1 MDLSYFF
8 DTIYTIPPGMGSGTF
23 TLTHWSILGV
33 MSLTIYLI
41 AHVFSRA
48 DQATR
53 QRILLGTV
61 VFIVVN
67 EVFKD
72 IMLLAVGRFHWDNLP
87 LHLCGLNMIATLVYW
102 RTKNLW
108 VAEWLYGMSLLGGMV
123 ALISPNWAPLPLMNL
138 FLILS
143 NTVHAALVLFPI
155 LLLIDGF
162 RPQPGRFLRVMP
174 VFGLISLIIYPLN
187 KLLEAN
193 FLFMSYAPK
202 ATPFEMFEAWLGNPG
217 YLLAFGVLLALGW
230 FLIYLPWFRPAWAV
244 NKASASGKPLP
255 ARQRLN

>member
-1 MDLSYFF
+1 
-8 DTIYTIPPGMGSGTF
+8 
-23 TLTHWSILGV
+23 
-33 MSLTIYLI
+33 
-41 AHVFSRA
+41 
-48 DQATR
+48 
-53 QRILLGTV
+53 
-61 VFIVVN
+61 
-67 EVFKD
+67 
-72 IMLLAVGRFHWDNLP
+72 
-87 LHLCGLNMIATLVYW
+87 
-102 RTKNLW
+102 
-108 VAEWLYGMSLLGGMV
+108 
-123 ALISPNWAPLPLMNL
+123 MNL

-162 RPQPGRFLRVMP
+162 RPQPKRFLRVMP

-202 ATPFEMFEAWLGNPG
+202 ATPFEMFEVWLGNPG

-230 FLIYLPWFRPAWAV
+230 FLIYLPWFRPAWVV

-255 ARQRLN
+255 GRQRLNGRR